1 MTNEINLQF
10 SSDGGTGVRGR
21 TYLMWRSQ
29 HRMNKSGFSL
39 LDTIIVM
46 SVIGLLAGVSFPRL
60 QDLQSRFAVRGAV
73 TAFMSAHSLTRAT
86 AIREG
91 GVAELHID
99 ATNDRFWIE
108 VDTTLAGSGVMD
120 TIGFVID
127 VGDQGV
133 TLSSTQ
139 SLLCFEGRGMPS
151 SVSGCATTGAT
162 ISFNFLEV
170 ADTILITTLGKILR

>member
-1 MTNEINLQF
+1 MINKIDPMRRPQ
-10 SSDGGTGVRGR
+10 TP
-21 TYLMWRSQ
+21 M
-29 HRMNKSGFSL
+29 KESGFTL
-39 LDTIIVM
+39 MEVIIVVAFV
-46 SVIGLLAGVSFPRL
+46 SLLAGVAFPRIAGV
-60 QDLQSRFAVRGAV
+60 QSRFAVRGAV

-86 AIREG
+86 AIRAG

-120 TIGFVID
+120 TIGNVVD
-127 VGDQGV
+127 VGGQGL

-151 SVSGCATTGAT
+151 SASGCATSGAT
-162 ISFNFLEV
+162 IAFSFDNE
-170 ADTILITTLGKILR
+170 ADTITTTTLGKILR

>member
-1 MTNEINLQF
+1 
-10 SSDGGTGVRGR
+10 
-21 TYLMWRSQ
+21 
-29 HRMNKSGFSL
+29 MNQAGFTILDIL
-39 LDTIIVM
+39 LVVTFVA
-46 SVIGLLAGVSFPRL
+46 LLAGITFPRIADV
-60 QDLQSRFAVRGAV
+60 QTRFAVRGSV

-120 TIGFVID
+120 TIGAVVD
-127 VGDQGV
+127 VGGQGV

-139 SLLCFEGRGMPS
+139 SLLCFDGRGMPS
-151 SVSGCATTGAT
+151 AASGCATTAAA
-162 ISFNFLEV
+162 ISFQYETV
-170 ADTILITTLGKILR
+170 ADTISITSLGKILR

>member
-1 MTNEINLQF
+1 MINKI
-10 SSDGGTGVRGR
+10 DP
-21 TYLMWRSQ
+21 MWRPQ
-29 HRMNKSGFSL
+29 TPMKESGFTL
-39 LDTIIVM
+39 MEVIIVVAFV
-46 SVIGLLAGVSFPRL
+46 SLLAGVAFPRIAGV
-60 QDLQSRFAVRGAV
+60 QSRFAVRGAV

-86 AIREG
+86 AIRAG

-120 TIGFVID
+120 TIGNVVD
-127 VGDQGV
+127 VGGQGL

-151 SVSGCATTGAT
+151 TASGCATTGAT
-162 ISFNFLEV
+162 ISFSYDNV

>member
-1 MTNEINLQF
+1 
-10 SSDGGTGVRGR
+10 
-21 TYLMWRSQ
+21 
-29 HRMNKSGFSL
+29 MNKSGFTL
-39 LDTIIVM
+39 LDTLIVI
-46 SVIGLLAGVSFPRL
+46 SFVGLLAGVTFPRIADV
-60 QDLQSRFAVRGAV
+60 QNRFAVRGAV

-86 AIREG
+86 AIRQG

-120 TIGFVID
+120 TIGFVVD
-127 VGDQGV
+127 VGGQGV

-151 SVSGCATTGAT
+151 SASGCATTGAT
-162 ISFNFLEV
+162 ISFTYENV
-170 ADTILITTLGKILR
+170 ADTILTTTLGKILR

>member
-1 MTNEINLQF
+1 MPFQLSTSRKRRNE
-10 SSDGGTGVRGR
+10 
-21 TYLMWRSQ
+21 
-29 HRMNKSGFSL
+29 SGFTL
-39 LDTIIVM
+39 LDTLVVM
-46 SVIGLLAGVSFPRL
+46 TFVGLLAAVTFPRIA
-60 QDLQSRFAVRGAV
+60 DLQSRFAVRGAV

-108 VDTTLAGSGVMD
+108 VASSGD
-120 TIGFVID
+120 TIGFPVD
-127 VGDQGV
+127 VGGQGV

-151 SVSGCATTGAT
+151 SASGCATTGAT
-162 ISFNFLEV
+162 ISFTFLEV
-170 ADTILITTLGKILR
+170 ADTILTTTLGKILR

>member
-1 MTNEINLQF
+1 MINKI
-10 SSDGGTGVRGR
+10 DP
-21 TYLMWRSQ
+21 MWRPQ
-29 HRMNKSGFSL
+29 TPMKESGFTL
-39 LDTIIVM
+39 MEVIIVVAFV
-46 SVIGLLAGVSFPRL
+46 SLLAGVAFPRIAGVRG
-60 QDLQSRFAVRGAV
+60 RFAVRGAV

-86 AIREG
+86 AIRAG

-120 TIGFVID
+120 TIGNVVD
-127 VGDQGV
+127 VGGQGL

-151 SVSGCATTGAT
+151 TASGCATTGVT
-162 ISFNFLEV
+162 ISFSYDNV